1 MEKKQLNANK
11 KEVKDLTKEEKEFR
25 LMEEKST
32 NCKSYQEQL
41 NFWLNRSLVK
51 FGAAGQAKSIE
62 EHGSAELNA
71 NIITQLK
78 SFMTII
84 S

>member
-1 MEKKQLNANK
+1 
-11 KEVKDLTKEEKEFR
+11 
-25 LMEEKST
+25 MEEKST